1 MRDLKYK
8 KYSEKISIYIKGKDG
23 TIEEKTKIKGES
35 GKIVENF
42 ISSDE
47 KKINQLKTELIYGDL
62 FDKKLFYNDNFEELF
77 NKIEE
82 IKSKVELN
90 NNQKENEIKKEETGK
105 EKSDK
110 EIIKT
115 GKIKKIKDDL
125 KNYEYFLDSWLLEM

>member
-77 NKIEE
+77 NKMEE

-90 NNQKENEIKKEETGK
+90 NNQKEKKIKKEETGK

-125 KNYEYFLDSWLLEM
+125 KN